1 MELSSLSWLV
11 LAGSVCHGIGICC
24 ILLAVASFLIGGIF
38 MINVLCSSYT
48 DAQEKLLRRGGIIL
62 WVLTFIFAMTG
73 AFMPSEK
80 SIYMVAGI
88 ELVNQFSHTETA
100 KELGES
106 GKSIVNDITKI
117 IHNYTLEDDYD
128 RERDRRR

>member
-1 MELSSLSWLV
+1 MGLSSLSWLV
-11 LAGSVCHGIGICC
+11 LAGSVCHSIGICC
-24 ILLAVASFLIGGIF
+24 IWLAVTSFIIGGIF
-38 MINVLCSSYT
+38 MINLFCGSYT
-48 DAQEKLLRRGGIIL
+48 DDQEKILRRGGIIL
-62 WVLTFIFAMTG
+62 WVLAFVFAITG

-80 SIYMVAGI
+80 SVYMVAGI

-128 RERDRRR
+128 RERDRR

>member
-1 MELSSLSWLV
+1 MGLSSLSWLV
-11 LAGSVCHGIGICC
+11 LAGSVCHSIGNCFI
-24 ILLAVASFLIGGIF
+24 ILASVTFIIGGLF
-38 MINVLCSSYT
+38 MINYFCSDYST
-48 DAQEKLLRRGGIIL
+48 EQDNILRRGGIIL
-62 WVLTFIFAMTG
+62 WVFTIVFAIIG

-80 SIYMVAGI
+80 SVYMVAGI

-117 IHNYTLEDDYD
+117 IHNYTLDDDYD